1 MNDQE
6 TKLNERAK
14 SPMKNIWL
22 DCDPVIIIQM
32 NREPNKQYIIGPR
45 RRDSH
50 PARRVRIQRKFT
62 GNIDCECIVRPSFIY
77 GFLSKCDRF
86 TEIAM
91 RNVLSTTLFVAC
103 THLVP
108 AQTF

>member
-1 MNDQE
+1 VAVLKQGWGTWAFSSWIFTAVNDQE

-14 SPMKNIWL
+14 FPMKNIWL

-62 GNIDCECIVRPSFIY
+62 GNIDCSR
-77 GFLSKCDRF
+77 K
-86 TEIAM
+86 
-91 RNVLSTTLFVAC
+91 
-103 THLVP
+103 
-108 AQTF
+108 